1 FRQEVIGSV
10 GLFFVK
16 GIAYDA
22 IELPRWGKIRPER
35 FFDDYSSPTSFAG
48 LVQAGGIKMLENRLE
63 LIGRRRK
70 IKKAVAAGAVVFIDF
85 IKTFSQRFVTG
96 FVFELALMVK
106 DRLRKVFPD
115 FIAHALSRK
124 ITRGFF

>member
-1 FRQEVIGSV
+1 
-10 GLFFVK
+10 
-16 GIAYDA
+16 
-22 IELPRWGKIRPER
+22 
-35 FFDDYSSPTSFAG
+35 
-48 LVQAGGIKMLENRLE
+48 MLENRLE

-70 IKKAVAAGAVVFIDF
+70 IKKAVAAGAVVFINF

-115 FIAHALSRK
+115 FIAHGLSRK
-124 ITRGFF
+124 IARGFFEIAPEFVVSFWPASEADNLDGWRGIAIGGAGKKSGEQFCV